1 MANVKLG
8 TKAVGSVL
16 KLNLNGSPKNFIVVH
31 QGKPSSLYDDSCD
44 GTWVLMQD
52 IHSTRQWD
60 GSNNDYKNSDIH
72 SWLNGTFLNL
82 FDANIREAI
91 KQVKIPYHNGT
102 GSSGSVASGA
112 NGLSCKIFLLSG
124 YELGW
129 TTGDNP
135 YFPVDGA
142 KLDYFTAGTGSAAN
156 QKRIAKYNGSATYW
170 WARSPRTGGSSL
182 VWYVYS
188 DGDYLNRWFSSTNG
202 VRPAFVLPS
211 TLSVSDD
218 GTVST
223 NAAPTVT
230 SESGASGVNLGEK
243 NAAFSFSYTPSD
255 EDGDS
260 LTVTE
265 KLDGSTT
272 KTRNSITSGT
282 ALTFEAASTAAEFQ
296 KILNG
301 QHTITIE
308 VSDGTET
315 ATFTATFTKAVHAAT
330 ITLETPMAVEGD
342 ITVARLAVTGN
353 IPADAEYSVKVT
365 NNGNDTEPVWQD
377 CTAEVKSGANIVFE
391 NHENTN
397 GAAFNFKIEAERG
410 SSDAAGYITG
420 VSGAFQ

>member
-8 TKAVGSVL
+8 TKAVGS
-16 KLNLNGSPKNFIVVH
+16 
-31 QGKPSSLYDDSCD
+31 SCD

-129 TTGDNP
+129 TKSDNS
-135 YFPVDGA
+135 YFPQDGA

-156 QKRIAKYNGSATYW
+156 NKRIAKYNGSATYW
-170 WARSPRTGGSSL
+170 WARSPSTYNSYH
-182 VWYVYS
+182 VWYVRS
-188 DGDYLNRWFSSTNG
+188 DGDYYNSWYYNTNG

-223 NAAPTVT
+223 NAAPTVIDQR
-230 SESGASGVNLGEK
+230 SPHRHQRERRLWRKPGGE
-243 NAAFSFSYTPSD
+243 
-255 EDGDS
+255 ECS
-260 LTVTE
+260 LQ
-265 KLDGSTT
+265 LQ
-272 KTRNSITSGT
+272 
-282 ALTFEAASTAAEFQ
+282 LY
-296 KILNG
+296 
-301 QHTITIE
+301 
-308 VSDGTET
+308 
-315 ATFTATFTKAVHAAT
+315 AV
-330 ITLETPMAVEGD
+330 
-342 ITVARLAVTGN
+342 R
-353 IPADAEYSVKVT
+353 
-365 NNGNDTEPVWQD
+365 
-377 CTAEVKSGANIVFE
+377 
-391 NHENTN
+391 
-397 GAAFNFKIEAERG
+397 
-410 SSDAAGYITG
+410 
-420 VSGAFQ
+420 